1 MGTATPEEPSTV
13 YRYVKRLRSTMAEE
27 ELVAKKARIE
37 PLRAEVKQLETD
49 FPELLTAPRP
59 KPSRPRRPRRPLP
72 KLLLAAV
79 GAGVLAVAL
88 VGGVVSG
95 VISIGGPASAPTPM
109 QPRYS
114 TVEFLPRMATR
125 PVTQQGETFYTRDLD
140 FNYTGGTVILSG
152 EPPAVGEFWVDDAIS
167 ITVRHPDGTTAT
179 WRQDFNAGCF
189 ANRPL
194 PPQDVTHLFQPGRNV
209 VSITLFDV
217 CGANVGTSGPITLA
231 TPLR

>member
-1 MGTATPEEPSTV
+1 
-13 YRYVKRLRSTMAEE
+13 MAEE
-27 ELVAKKARIE
+27 ELTAKKARLE
-37 PLRAEVKQLETD
+37 PLRAEVKQLETES
-49 FPELLTAPRP
+49 PELLIAPPP
-59 KPSRPRRPRRPLP
+59 KPPRQPRRPLP
-72 KLLLAAV
+72 KPLLAGLGV
-79 GAGVLAVAL
+79 GALGVAI
-88 VGGVVSG
+88 VGLVVSG
-95 VISIGGPASAPTPM
+95 VVPIGGPSVSTPVA
-109 QPRYS
+109 PRYT
-114 TVEFLPRMATR
+114 TVEFLPRLATR
-125 PVTQQGETFYTRDLD
+125 PVVQQGETFYTHDLD

-167 ITVRHPDGTTAT
+167 ITVRHPDGSTAT

-209 VSITLFDV
+209 VSIALFDV